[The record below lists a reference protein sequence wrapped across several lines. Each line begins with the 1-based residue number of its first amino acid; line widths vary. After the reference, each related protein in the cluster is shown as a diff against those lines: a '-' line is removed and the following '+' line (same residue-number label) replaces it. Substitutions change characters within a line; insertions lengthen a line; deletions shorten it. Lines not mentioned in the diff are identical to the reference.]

1 MGIVRL
7 DELGEAEP
15 EVVPAHGN
23 VYTRAAMSDQAN
35 NSKPDDSDRKRT
47 DRSSRG
53 PTGLARRIG
62 RALLDLLREFATEA
76 GLAIVVVTVI
86 VVTRTA
92 LGSPKGIR
100 LLAPIWKALA
110 AWHPLLAS
118 GIARNQIIA
127 ITLQVLVVGLAIA
140 LIHRKSPA
148 EYGLDLGD
156 WRFWLP
162 ITALIFL
169 IQVAIVVGFLSK
181 DPAYLARY
189 PSLAAARKGGAVFWL
204 WEASRVVYMTSW
216 EFLFRGYL
224 LFALWRRMGSL
235 AIFIQM
241 VPFVLMHVISHKPPS
256 EVYFTI
262 GSGLLSGLFAL
273 EARSV
278 WPIVFLHAAGAVLLD
293 VCIVFCH

>member
-1 MGIVRL
+1 MSKDRHSADSHESHL
-7 DELGEAEP
+7 TRP
-15 EVVPAHGN
+15 E
-23 VYTRAAMSDQAN
+23 SD
-35 NSKPDDSDRKRT
+35 SRFST
-47 DRSSRG
+47 D
-53 PTGLARRIG
+53 LVRRIWQ
-62 RALLDLLREFATEA
+62 ALLDLLREVANEP

-86 VVTRTA
+86 LVTRTA

-100 LLAPIWKALA
+100 LLAPLWKTLA
-110 AWHPLLAS
+110 SWHPLLAS

-127 ITLQVLVVGLAIA
+127 ITLQVVVVGLSIA
-140 LIHRKSPA
+140 FIHRKSPA

-169 IQVAIVVGFLSK
+169 IQIVVVVGFLSK

-224 LFALWRRMGSL
+224 LFALWRRIGSL
-235 AIFIQM
+235 AIFVQM